1 MTSFTPTGAILGVV
15 MNYRRGGGVSGYK
28 TGGGGGAS
36 EVLLYTKKGEG
47 VVLNIL
53 KGRHKTF
60 WGSFNTGA

>member
-1 MTSFTPTGAILGVV
+1 M
-15 MNYRRGGGVSGYK
+15 SGYK

-36 EVLLYTKKGEG
+36 EVLLYTKKKGKG